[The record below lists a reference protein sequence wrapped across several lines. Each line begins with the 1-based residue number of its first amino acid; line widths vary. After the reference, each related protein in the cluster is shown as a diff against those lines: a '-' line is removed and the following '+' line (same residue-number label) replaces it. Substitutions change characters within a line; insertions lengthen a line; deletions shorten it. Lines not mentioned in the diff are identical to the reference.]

1 MKHSDTYQPEDP
13 DTPRG
18 DEGNPAEEGAGSEAK
33 AVGGGSPAAS
43 AYPDDGDEENDV
55 GMEGE
60 GIDSMEGAGIGD
72 TEEEGAGPDEPEFV
86 EKSEAEVLAERAER
100 QEIADQQAEALRIEQ
115 EARQAE
121 EVAAGQVP
129 VVQIRG
135 LRKAFG
141 EHEVLRGVDLHVN
154 KGENLVILGK
164 SGTGKSVLIKCL
176 VGLEWPDEG
185 EITVFGRNL
194 SSLNYA
200 ELNESRIRTGF
211 LFQNAALY
219 DSMTVRENLLFPL
232 RQHKKGMTKEKKESL
247 VMEMLDNVGL
257 VDAVDQLPSRLSGGQ
272 SKRIG
277 LARTLILRPE
287 LMLYD
292 EPTTGLDTGTG
303 KEISE
308 LMIRVKK
315 KYNISSITITH
326 DMTCA
331 KMTADRIIMLREG
344 VVVAEG
350 SYEEL
355 EKSEDEWIKSFFN

>member
-1 MKHSDTYQPEDP
+1 MKDTQPYQPPEPALNFREIAGENPEIPTDDDA
-13 DTPRG
+13 DTPPVI
-18 DEGNPAEEGAGSEAK
+18 EK
-33 AVGGGSPAAS
+33 
-43 AYPDDGDEENDV
+43 
-55 GMEGE
+55 
-60 GIDSMEGAGIGD
+60 
-72 TEEEGAGPDEPEFV
+72 TEEEFH
-86 EKSEAEVLAERAER
+86 AER
-100 QEIADQQAEALRIEQ
+100 QEREEVADEQAESI
-115 EARQAE
+115 RQAE
-121 EVAAGQVP
+121 EEIQQELTQQGAEP
-129 VVQIRG
+129 VVVIKG
-135 LRKAFG
+135 VRKAFG
-141 EHEVLRGVDLHVN
+141 DREVLRGIDLHVN

-185 EITVFGRNL
+185 EVRVFGKDL
-194 SSLNYA
+194 FSLNYA
-200 ELNESRIRTGF
+200 ELNESRVRTGF

-219 DSMTVRENLLFPL
+219 DSMSVKENLLFPL
-232 RQHKKGMTKEKKESL
+232 RQHKKDMSRDKKQAL

-257 VDAVDQLPSRLSGGQ
+257 VESIDQLPSKLSGGQ

-308 LMIRVKK
+308 LMILMKK

-326 DMTCA
+326 DMACA

-350 SYEEL
+350 TFEEL
-355 EKSEDEWIKSFFN
+355 ERSEDEWVRSFFY

>member
-1 MKHSDTYQPEDP
+1 MEQTEKYQRDDHELPESTEVEQSTETQEPPEIEHSPEPKPADSEQPVE
-13 DTPRG
+13 
-18 DEGNPAEEGAGSEAK
+18 
-33 AVGGGSPAAS
+33 S
-43 AYPDDGDEENDV
+43 ADDQEFPLD
-55 GMEGE
+55 GE
-60 GIDSMEGAGIGD
+60 VIL
-72 TEEEGAGPDEPEFV
+72 
-86 EKSEAEVLAERAER
+86 EKSEEEALAERMER
-100 QEIADQQAEALRIEQ
+100 QEEADHQAEALR
-115 EARQAE
+115 EAELEVQA
-121 EVAAGQVP
+121 QVESTGVEP
-129 VVQIRG
+129 VIVIRG
-135 LRKAFG
+135 LHKSFG
-141 EHEVLRGVDLHVN
+141 DHEVLRGVDLHVK

-176 VGLEWPDEG
+176 VGLVTPDEG
-185 EITVFGRNL
+185 EIKIFGEDLL
-194 SSLNYA
+194 SLKYG
-200 ELNESRIRTGF
+200 ELNAVRIRTGF

-232 RQHKKGMTKEKKESL
+232 RQHKKDVSREKKDAL

-257 VDAVDQLPSRLSGGQ
+257 VEQIDQMPSKLSGGQ
-272 SKRIG
+272 NKRIG

-308 LMIRVKK
+308 LMIRMQK

-331 KMTADRIIMLREG
+331 KMTADRIIMLKEG

-350 SYEEL
+350 TYEEL
-355 EKSEDEWIKSFFN
+355 EKSPDEWVSSFFH

>member
-1 MKHSDTYQPEDP
+1 MKETEKYQPEDP
-13 DTPRG
+13 ELPGQPTETEQSMKAPPPA
-18 DEGNPAEEGAGSEAK
+18 DERPPESSDDQDYPIDREIIPERSAEEAMA
-33 AVGGGSPAAS
+33 
-43 AYPDDGDEENDV
+43 DR
-55 GMEGE
+55 M
-60 GIDSMEGAGIGD
+60 
-72 TEEEGAGPDEPEFV
+72 
-86 EKSEAEVLAERAER
+86 ER
-100 QEIADQQAEALRIEQ
+100 QEEADRQADPLREAELEVQAEVESSG
-115 EARQAE
+115 E
-121 EVAAGQVP
+121 EP
-129 VVQIRG
+129 VIVIRG
-135 LRKAFG
+135 LCKSFQG
-141 EHEVLRGVDLHVN
+141 HEVLRGVDLHVK

-176 VGLEWPDEG
+176 VGLVTPDEG
-185 EITVFGRNL
+185 EIRIFGEDLL
-194 SSLNYA
+194 SLKYGDLNRV
-200 ELNESRIRTGF
+200 RIRTGF

-232 RQHKKGMTKEKKESL
+232 RQHKKDMSRAKKDAL

-257 VDAVDQLPSRLSGGQ
+257 VDQIDQMPSKLSGGQ
-272 SKRIG
+272 NKRIG

-308 LMIRVKK
+308 LMIKMQK

-331 KMTADRIIMLREG
+331 KMTADRIIMLKEG

-355 EKSEDEWIKSFFN
+355 ERSEDEWIGSFFH

>member
-1 MKHSDTYQPEDP
+1 MKDTRPYQHSDEVNADE
-13 DTPRG
+13 G
-18 DEGNPAEEGAGSEAK
+18 NADEGNPAEDCLTAEAREIAGEDPTIPT
-33 AVGGGSPAAS
+33 GTDDQPAPAI
-43 AYPDDGDEENDV
+43 EK
-55 GMEGE
+55 
-60 GIDSMEGAGIGD
+60 
-72 TEEEGAGPDEPEFV
+72 TEEERL
-86 EKSEAEVLAERAER
+86 EARYER
-100 QEIADQQAEALRIEQ
+100 QEAADEQAESVRLGEEKRQHEM
-115 EARQAE
+115 ARQGE
-121 EVAAGQVP
+121 EP
-129 VVQIRG
+129 VVIIKG
-135 LRKAFG
+135 VRKAFG
-141 EHEVLRGVDLHVN
+141 DHEVLRGVDLHVN

-185 EITVFGRNL
+185 EIRLFGKNL
-194 SSLNYA
+194 ASLDYA
-200 ELNESRIRTGF
+200 GLNESRVRTGF

-232 RQHKKGMTKEKKESL
+232 RQHKKDMTREKKQAL
-247 VMEMLDNVGL
+247 VLEMLDNVGL
-257 VDAVDQLPSRLSGGQ
+257 VESIDQLPSRLSGGQ
-272 SKRIG
+272 SKRVG

-308 LMIRVKK
+308 LMILTKK

-326 DMTCA
+326 DMSCA

-350 SYEEL
+350 SYAEL
-355 EKSEDEWIKSFFN
+355 ERSDDEWVRSFFN

>member
-1 MKHSDTYQPEDP
+1 MKDTQKYQTKEPEEIEN
-13 DTPRG
+13 
-18 DEGNPAEEGAGSEAK
+18 DESQPAEEETH
-33 AVGGGSPAAS
+33 
-43 AYPDDGDEENDV
+43 Y
-55 GMEGE
+55 
-60 GIDSMEGAGIGD
+60 I
-72 TEEEGAGPDEPEFV
+72 
-86 EKSEAEVLAERAER
+86 EKSVEEVTAAREER
-100 QEIADQQAEALRIEQ
+100 QEEADEQ
-115 EARQAE
+115 
-121 EVAAGQVP
+121 AAGLRKVEEESQIELAKQGEEP
-129 VVQIRG
+129 VIAIQG

-141 EHEVLRGVDLHVN
+141 DHEVLRGVDLHVN

-185 EITVFGRNL
+185 EIMVFGKNL
-194 SSLNYA
+194 RSLNYR
-200 ELNESRIRTGF
+200 ELNESRVRTGF
-211 LFQNAALY
+211 LFQSAALY

-232 RQHKKGMTKEKKESL
+232 RQHKKDMTKEKKESL

-257 VDAVDQLPSRLSGGQ
+257 TEVIDQLPSKLSGGQ
-272 SKRIG
+272 NKRIG

-308 LMIRVKK
+308 LMIKMK
-315 KYNISSITITH
+315 NKYNISSITITH
-326 DMTCA
+326 DMHCA

-350 SYEEL
+350 TYEAL
-355 EKSEDEWIKSFFN
+355 EKSEDEWINSFFY

>member
-1 MKHSDTYQPEDP
+1 MKETQPYQAGESALIHY
-13 DTPRG
+13 
-18 DEGNPAEEGAGSEAK
+18 DEGNPAGKDLESPTVDEDDFGAVVEK
-33 AVGGGSPAAS
+33 
-43 AYPDDGDEENDV
+43 
-55 GMEGE
+55 
-60 GIDSMEGAGIGD
+60 
-72 TEEEGAGPDEPEFV
+72 TEEELHTA
-86 EKSEAEVLAERAER
+86 RQER
-100 QEIADQQAEALRIEQ
+100 QEVADEQADTVRL
-115 EARQAE
+115 AE
-121 EVAAGQVP
+121 EESQRELVEQGTEP
-129 VVQIRG
+129 VVVIKG
-135 LRKAFG
+135 MRKAFG
-141 EHEVLRGVDLHVN
+141 DHEVLRGIDLHVN

-185 EITVFGRNL
+185 EIRVFGKDL
-194 SSLNYA
+194 FSLNYA
-200 ELNESRIRTGF
+200 ELNESRVRTGF

-219 DSMTVRENLLFPL
+219 DSMTVKENLLFPL
-232 RQHKKGMTKEKKESL
+232 RQHKKDMTRERKQAL
-247 VMEMLDNVGL
+247 VTEMLDNVGL
-257 VDAVDQLPSRLSGGQ
+257 TESIDQLPSKLSGGQ

-308 LMIRVKK
+308 LMVGMKK

-331 KMTADRIIMLREG
+331 KMTADRIIILREG

-350 SYEEL
+350 TYEEL
-355 EKSEDEWIKSFFN
+355 ERSEDEWIRSFFY

>member
-1 MKHSDTYQPEDP
+1 MNSNMKDTQPYQPQEPELLRED
-13 DTPRG
+13 D
-18 DEGNPAEEGAGSEAK
+18 
-33 AVGGGSPAAS
+33 
-43 AYPDDGDEENDV
+43 
-55 GMEGE
+55 
-60 GIDSMEGAGIGD
+60 IDIEPVVEK
-72 TEEEGAGPDEPEFV
+72 TEEELFAD
-86 EKSEAEVLAERAER
+86 RQER
-100 QEIADQQAEALRIEQ
+100 QDVADVQAESI
-115 EARQAE
+115 RQAE
-121 EVAAGQVP
+121 EESQEELAKQGAEP
-129 VVQIRG
+129 VVVIRG
-135 LRKAFG
+135 LKKAFG
-141 EHEVLRGVDLHVN
+141 DHEVLRGIDLHVN

-185 EITVFGRNL
+185 EIRVFGRDL
-194 SSLNYA
+194 SSLRYA
-200 ELNESRIRTGF
+200 ELNEWRIRMGF
-211 LFQNAALY
+211 LFQSAALY
-219 DSMTVRENLLFPL
+219 DSMSVKENLLFPL
-232 RQHKKGMTKEKKESL
+232 RQHKKDLSRDKKQAL

-257 VDAVDQLPSRLSGGQ
+257 TESIDQLPSRLSGGQ

-308 LMIRVKK
+308 LMILMKK

-326 DMTCA
+326 DMACA

-350 SYEEL
+350 TYEEL
-355 EKSEDEWIKSFFN
+355 KASEDEWVQSFFY

>member
-1 MKHSDTYQPEDP
+1 MKETEKHQPIEPEVGQDLTED
-13 DTPRG
+13 
-18 DEGNPAEEGAGSEAK
+18 EA
-33 AVGGGSPAAS
+33 
-43 AYPDDGDEENDV
+43 
-55 GMEGE
+55 GE
-60 GIDSMEGAGIGD
+60 GPSE
-72 TEEEGAGPDEPEFV
+72 EFV
-86 EKSEAEVLAERAER
+86 EKSQEQAQAEREVR
-100 QEIADQQAEALRIEQ
+100 QEEADEQAEAIRK
-115 EARQAE
+115 AE
-121 EVAAGQVP
+121 EAKQQALSKDGEEP
-129 VVQIRG
+129 VIVIKG
-135 LRKAFG
+135 LRKAFSG
-141 EHEVLRGVDLHVN
+141 HEVLRGVDLHVN

-185 EITVFGRNL
+185 EIKVFGKDL
-194 SSLNYA
+194 PSLNYA

-211 LFQNAALY
+211 LFQNSALY

-232 RQHKKGMTKEKKESL
+232 RQLKKDMTREKKNSL

-257 VDAVDQLPSRLSGGQ
+257 TEQIDQLPSKLSGGQ
-272 SKRIG
+272 NKRIG

-308 LMIRVKK
+308 LMISIKK

-326 DMTCA
+326 DMLCA
-331 KMTADRIIMLREG
+331 KMTADRIIMLKEG

-350 SYEEL
+350 SYAEL
-355 EKSEDEWIKSFFN
+355 EQSDDEWIKSFFY

>member
-1 MKHSDTYQPEDP
+1 MKDTLPYKPDAPEKLLAEKAKPESPTNPED
-13 DTPRG
+13 D
-18 DEGNPAEEGAGSEAK
+18 
-33 AVGGGSPAAS
+33 SP
-43 AYPDDGDEENDV
+43 PMVEK
-55 GMEGE
+55 
-60 GIDSMEGAGIGD
+60 
-72 TEEEGAGPDEPEFV
+72 TEEE
-86 EKSEAEVLAERAER
+86 LLAER
-100 QEIADQQAEALRIEQ
+100 QERQEVADEQAGSI
-115 EARQAE
+115 RQAE
-121 EVAAGQVP
+121 EESQRELTKQGAEP
-129 VVQIRG
+129 VVAVKG

-141 EHEVLRGVDLHVN
+141 DHEVLRGVDFHVN

-185 EITVFGRNL
+185 EIRVFGNDIAAL
-194 SSLNYA
+194 SYA
-200 ELNESRIRTGF
+200 ELNESRVRTGF
-211 LFQNAALY
+211 VFQNAALY
-219 DSMTVRENLLFPL
+219 DSMTVKENLLFPL
-232 RQHKKGMTKEKKESL
+232 RQHKKDMTREKKQAL

-257 VDAVDQLPSRLSGGQ
+257 TESIDQLPSKLSGGQ

-277 LARTLILRPE
+277 LARSLILRPE

-308 LMIRVKK
+308 LMIGMKK

-350 SYEEL
+350 TYAEL
-355 EKSEDEWIKSFFN
+355 ERSEDEWIRSFFY